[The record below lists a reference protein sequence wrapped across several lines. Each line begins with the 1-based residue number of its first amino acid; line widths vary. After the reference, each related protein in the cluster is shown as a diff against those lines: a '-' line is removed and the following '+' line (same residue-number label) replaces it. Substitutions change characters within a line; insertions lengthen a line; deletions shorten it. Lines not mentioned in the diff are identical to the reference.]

1 MQFSSSD
8 ACYRENGSV
17 IAFILPNYPWKR
29 SFEEVGDS
37 TKDKYTK
44 GVNNFDAVP
53 RGLRKSYGVLLCCA
67 YYTSQRHCSAADYVR
82 VAATVVQ
89 L

>member
-8 ACYRENGSV
+8 ACYCENGSV

-37 TKDKYTK
+37 TKDKLHERVLTTLIPCFVVYEKTMA
-44 GVNNFDAVP
+44 FYLAV
-53 RGLRKSYGVLLCCA
+53 C
-67 YYTSQRHCSAADYVR
+67 
-82 VAATVVQ
+82 TVPPSGTAMQ
-89 L
+89 TTFA